1 MSFRC
6 FQVSQKTNENNS
18 TLGTIGKFMFSKK
31 ATKIDEIFT
40 VTVTTYCQIDGE
52 DLSIFVAFSENV
64 NFNEWKT
71 FPDIVPLLL
80 AQNFL

>member
-1 MSFRC
+1 M
-6 FQVSQKTNENNS
+6 KDE
-18 TLGTIGKFMFSKK
+18 KY
-31 ATKIDEIFT
+31 DEIFAVDLT
-40 VTVTTYCQIDGE
+40 LCSKCEIDGE